1 MKNKKQNIFLG
12 ILSVFLFF
20 SLSINAQ
27 KIIIPDSVFANNKI
41 LSLDFNKEIKTVLR
55 EITDDITKCNFYKKD
70 SILFF
75 VSWSK
80 QTEAN
85 YLFIRPVMVNKMP
98 NYISDYG
105 FYGYTNINGLMFLFY
120 GIQNS
125 KFYSSLETINP
136 LLYLKLE
143 SRDNDDYSVLCD
155 GCSWLKTIFILNEY
169 FIIEA
174 EICKNYQLKCH

>member
-1 MKNKKQNIFLG
+1 MSFL
-12 ILSVFLFF
+12 LLFSF
-20 SLSINAQ
+20 SINAQ
-27 KIIIPDSVFANNKI
+27 KTLILDSVFVNNKI
-41 LSLDFNKEIKTVLR
+41 LSLNLNKEINSVLK
-55 EITDDITKCNFYKKD
+55 EITEDVAKCNFYKKD

-75 VSWSK
+75 VSWSR
-80 QTEAN
+80 QGEAN

-98 NYISDYG
+98 NFINEYD
-105 FYGYTNINGLMFLFY
+105 FYGYTTINSLLFLFY

-136 LLYLKLE
+136 LLDLKLE
-143 SRDNDDYSVLCD
+143 SQDKDYYLVLCD

-174 EICKNYQLKCH
+174 EICKNNQIKCH